1 VSDIKVKVKLLGHLM
16 WYPDVKKKEHQ
27 LEVEKGITLE
37 WILRELKVPVSEVSY
52 VSVNGKRAA
61 MDTQVKDNDNI
72 EVIPSI
78 GGG

>member
-1 VSDIKVKVKLLGHLM
+1 
-16 WYPDVKKKEHQ
+16 
-27 LEVEKGITLE
+27 LEVRKGITVE
-37 WILRELKVPVSEVSY
+37 GILRELKVPVSEVSY

-61 MDTQVKDNDNI
+61 MDTQIKDNDNI